1 MSSRMGH
8 CGGQEYICQCHCQL
22 GVLSELLLSR
32 LLSFASLQQL
42 LHPYC
47 PSAVAVSVGDRLA
60 CGYIL
65 TENPSITMTFPRH
78 KNMFQPLFQF
88 RPLHFKKGED
98 SRHALTLPG
107 LMTHQLRGKLYKA
120 AVVTERLLRASEMAQ

>member
-1 MSSRMGH
+1 MSSCVGY
-8 CGGQEYICQCHCQL
+8 CGGQEYVCQCHCQL
-22 GVLSELLLSR
+22 GVLSELLLSQ

-47 PSAVAVSVGDRLA
+47 PSAVAVSVGDRLE
-60 CGYIL
+60 CDCIL

-88 RPLHFKKGED
+88 HPLHFKKGED
-98 SRHALTLPG
+98 GGHALTLPG
-107 LMTHQLRGKLYKA
+107 FMPTSLGESCTHQLL
-120 AVVTERLLRASEMAQ
+120 LLRDC